1 MVFGHLRVTISI
13 PTRRSS
19 DLVAVPAGRGRG
31 DMPRMDVLFVYI
43 TTGSRDEALSIGRTL
58 VEEGLAACAN
68 VLGEMTS
75 IYRWQG
81 EVEQGA
87 EAVLIAKTRSERFDA
102 LAARVVELH
111 SYELPC
117 IVALPVA
124 IGHVPY
130 LDWIRA
136 ESAVR

>member
-81 EVEQGA
+81 DRKSTRLNSSHVSISY
-87 EAVLIAKTRSERFDA
+87 AVFCLYK
-102 LAARVVELH
+102 
-111 SYELPC
+111 
-117 IVALPVA
+117 
-124 IGHVPY
+124 
-130 LDWIRA
+130 
-136 ESAVR
+136 